1 MLFYHLKLR
10 CYVVIELK
18 IGEFKPEYVGKM
30 NFYINAV
37 NNILKTDQDNNTI
50 GLILC
55 KGKKRL
61 SVEYSLNNISNPI
74 GVSSFEII
82 PKEII
87 DVLPTEEDLNLH
99 IDIND
104 KNID

>member
-18 IGEFKPEYVGKM
+18 IGEFKPEYAGKM

-37 NNILKTDQDNNTI
+37 NNILKTEQDNYTI

-61 SVEYSLNNISNPI
+61 SVEYSLNSVENPI

-99 IDIND
+99 IDINA
-104 KNID
+104 KEID

>member
-18 IGEFKPEYVGKM
+18 VGEFKPEYAGKM

-37 NNILKTDQDNNTI
+37 NNILKTEQDNDTI

-55 KGKKRL
+55 KGKK
-61 SVEYSLNNISNPI
+61 
-74 GVSSFEII
+74 
-82 PKEII
+82 
-87 DVLPTEEDLNLH
+87 D
-99 IDIND
+99 
-104 KNID
+104 

>member
-18 IGEFKPEYVGKM
+18 VGEFKPEY
-30 NFYINAV
+30 AV
-37 NNILKTDQDNNTI
+37 NHSLKTDKDNDTI

-61 SVEYSLNNISNPI
+61 TVEYSLNNVENPI
-74 GVSSFEII
+74 GVSSFEIL

-87 DVLPTEEDLNLH
+87 EALPTEEDLNLH
-99 IDIND
+99 IDIKDEEEN
-104 KNID
+104 N

>member
-18 IGEFKPEYVGKM
+18 IGEFKPEYAGKM

-37 NNILKTDQDNNTI
+37 NNILKTEQDNDTI

-61 SVEYSLNNISNPI
+61 TVEYSLNNVENPI
-74 GVSSFEII
+74 GVCCFEIL

-87 DVLPTEEDLNLH
+87 EALPTEEDLNLH
-99 IDIND
+99 IDIDNEEE
-104 KNID
+104 

>member
-18 IGEFKPEYVGKM
+18 IGEFKPEYAGKM

-37 NNILKTDQDNNTI
+37 NNILKTDKDNETI

-55 KGKKRL
+55 KRKNRL
-61 SVEYSLNNISNPI
+61 TVEYSLNNVANPI
-74 GVSSFEII
+74 GVSAFEIL
-82 PKEII
+82 PEEIV
-87 DVLPTEEDLNLH
+87 DALPTEDDLNLH
-99 IDIND
+99 IDINE
-104 KNID
+104 